1 MYGISA
7 FAQAPYAALG
17 GPPVIE
23 LSIVE
28 GMTLADLST
37 QLSTFLQSIVEDSVL
52 ADTPTRLITFPL
64 SVTESILSGDFNT
77 QYTAYK
83 PTFVE
88 NVSMGENTRVTGWS
102 IINTAQGVVWTKINT
117 SS

>member
-17 GPPVIE
+17 GPPVIP

-37 QLSTFLQSIVEDSVL
+37 QLSTFLQSLTEGSTL
-52 ADTPTRLITFPL
+52 ADTPTRDVTFPL
-64 SVTESILSGDFNT
+64 SVTETILSDDFNT

-83 PTFVE
+83 PTVVE
-88 NVSMGENTRVTGWS
+88 NLVMGENTLTTGWR
-102 IINTAQGVVWTKINT
+102 IVLTNEDVDWTLINT

>member
-28 GMTLADLST
+28 GMTLADLNT
-37 QLSTFLQSIVEDSVL
+37 QLSTFFQSIVEDSVL

-83 PTFVE
+83 PTVVE
-88 NVSMGENTRVTGWS
+88 NVSMGENTLTTGWR
-102 IINTAQGVVWTKINT
+102 IVLTNEDVVWTLINT